1 MVTEEEILTMTTA
14 EKVELLDILWNS
26 FEKENYADD
35 DDAEDSKELQLL
47 QERLQDY
54 RSNPSAGIKWEQLKE
69 ELLKRHHE

>member
-1 MVTEEEILTMTTA
+1 MLTKEEILTMTTA

-26 FEKENYADD
+26 FEKGNYADEEEE
-35 DDAEDSKELQLL
+35 EDSKELQLL

-54 RSNPSAGIKWEQLKE
+54 RSNPSTGIKWEQLKK